1 MKHILVSLEDLL
13 NHPETEKVIKE
24 TVDDRLLYREGLEI
38 LSHSQLYQL
47 LEGEVEVG
55 FYSVDD
61 DGDSEEIHVYMYP
74 EHRRYSLKVFRY
86 IKSRQHK
93 TITTTVYGTH
103 SHVCTFLTR
112 IGFKV
117 TGIQLNRLVKNG
129 EAHHVWE
136 LVCFKENS
144 NG

>member
-1 MKHILVSLEDLL
+1 MESKLSTLEDLL
-13 NHPETEKVIKE
+13 NNPETEKVIKE
-24 TVDDRLLYREGLEI
+24 TVDDRLLYIDGLEI

-47 LEGEVEVG
+47 SEGEKEIG

-61 DGDSEEIHVYMYP
+61 GEDSEEIHVYIYP

-86 IKSRQHK
+86 LKSKQCK

-103 SHVCTFLTR
+103 FHVCKFLTR

-117 TGIQLNRLVKNG
+117 TGIQLNVLAKNG
-129 EAHHVWE
+129 GTHHLWE
-136 LVCFKENS
+136 LTCPKEDN

>member
-1 MKHILVSLEDLL
+1 MKHIFVNLKDLL

-24 TVDDRLLYREGLEI
+24 TVDDRLLYIEAIEI

-47 LEGEVEVG
+47 LEGEEVVG
-55 FYSVDD
+55 FFSVDD
-61 DGDSEEIHVYMYP
+61 DGDSEEIHVYMYSDY
-74 EHRRYSLKVFRY
+74 RRYSLKVFRY
-86 IKSRQHK
+86 IKSRQQK

-112 IGFKV
+112 IGFKI
-117 TGIQLNRLVKNG
+117 TGIQLNSLVKNG
-129 EAHHVWE
+129 ETYDVWE
-136 LVCFKENS
+136 LVCLKENS